1 MRCASERN
9 ESVARGTADTSDPGL
24 RVEWSRWGG
33 TNVEVEKTNGNIS
46 ALEVQRRQRET
57 GGSAGVVVARCG
69 AVRWNEGMKDVWCCG
84 ATTWFGSSTSLLWSA
99 NLFPLAW
106 PRRKIKVQVGECE
119 WVALVGL
126 AN

>member
-57 GGSAGVVVARCG
+57 GGSAVSWSRG
-69 AVRWNEGMKDVWCCG
+69 AVRCGGNEGMKDVWCCG